1 MRIGC
6 LQFAP
11 QVGDVEGNLS
21 RADAA
26 LSRADPDDLDSL
38 DLLVVPEMAF
48 SGRPQAPPLLTSVAT
63 ALSHGA
69 QVSLTPRRV
78 QLHVT
83 QPHLPVLGVR
93 WDRHQLT
100 LGTLKGPQTQ
110 LPCRRRLPGAGRR
123 LRQVANLARVLQFRR
138 HSLQRG

>member
-48 SGRPQAPPLLTSVAT
+48 SGRPKLLPFSRASRQLCLTGHK
-63 ALSHGA
+63 SH
-69 QVSLTPRRV
+69 
-78 QLHVT
+78 
-83 QPHLPVLGVR
+83 
-93 WDRHQLT
+93 
-100 LGTLKGPQTQ
+100 
-110 LPCRRRLPGAGRR
+110 
-123 LRQVANLARVLQFRR
+123 
-138 HSLQRG
+138 

>member
-11 QVGDVEGNLS
+11 QVGDVDGNLS

-48 SGRPQAPPLLTSVAT
+48 SGRLLSSFSSSLVRI
-63 ALSHGA
+63 LSHA
-69 QVSLTPRRV
+69 A
-78 QLHVT
+78 HV
-83 QPHLPVLGVR
+83 
-93 WDRHQLT
+93 
-100 LGTLKGPQTQ
+100 
-110 LPCRRRLPGAGRR
+110 
-123 LRQVANLARVLQFRR
+123 
-138 HSLQRG
+138 

>member
-11 QVGDVEGNLS
+11 QVGDVDGNLS

-48 SGRPQAPPLLTSVAT
+48 SGMLQHPLLTSFERSSVSRST
-63 ALSHGA
+63 
-69 QVSLTPRRV
+69 SLTDA
-78 QLHVT
+78 T
-83 QPHLPVLGVR
+83 
-93 WDRHQLT
+93 
-100 LGTLKGPQTQ
+100 
-110 LPCRRRLPGAGRR
+110 
-123 LRQVANLARVLQFRR
+123 
-138 HSLQRG
+138 